1 MSKTIAEL
9 ACRRYHKL
17 LHRFLMK
24 RLGDDAQ
31 GAEEFVQEVYSRLLH
46 IKDKRLESWWS
57 FPKCELCMPACLE
70 RAPKLTSVS
79 MILVCRSRYGSRV
92 GRGGRR
98 RSEAA
103 IGGSGFSVLDH
114 RALSVAASGLGT
126 NRSWAAGGLGW
137 NICGGNHGFPY
148 PSDPEVVIDP

>member
-1 MSKTIAEL
+1 MMVEVMVVQRDVAAQDFASPSSEEAIAAYLE
-9 ACRRYHKL
+9 AA
-17 LHRFLMK
+17 MEEA
-24 RLGDDAQ
+24 GDDPA
-31 GAEEFVQEVYSRLLH
+31 
-46 IKDKRLESWWS
+46 
-57 FPKCELCMPACLE
+57 FPTCELCMPACLE